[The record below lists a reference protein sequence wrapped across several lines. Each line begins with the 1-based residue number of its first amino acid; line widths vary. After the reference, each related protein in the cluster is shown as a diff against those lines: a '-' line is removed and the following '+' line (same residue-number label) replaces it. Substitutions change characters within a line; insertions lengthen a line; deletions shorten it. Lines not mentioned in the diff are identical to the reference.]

1 MSALSPDLMY
11 FASRMSGFSTNV
23 FKIESDNQSTAT
35 SSSIIS
41 FSLPSN
47 SIINLRSFK
56 VFCRANAN
64 KVGSAGGRLPPIK
77 DLIERVEV
85 TMGGI
90 VLSQGANFVNVLSE
104 AKKALMGD
112 KCDPVLGH
120 PEYIRA
126 KSYVNPANTLSST
139 ANENDAHT
147 YHCIDEFEGFLAT
160 ADPMLFD
167 TSIVPSLK
175 VRLYCATDNVLS
187 NVAGVKLGTAS
198 GSFADSA
205 GLNETTGAPLPA
217 APNLTKPRYE
227 LSEIHATIECV
238 NLADM
243 TYENMLASQMSA
255 QGDLE
260 VPYKAYYTFNDTHT
274 GSSKFSVASS
284 SLDRVWLAWR
294 GSDYNTIT
302 NPITVQGHKVQGG
315 FVHTSTALVNGALSA
330 STALVIDSLVGDAP
344 QVGDTV
350 VGNGLTSGVTI
361 VAALSATSYT
371 LSSAQSISDNI
382 LLTFERDAGVPQY
395 DLGSLLGTGEEK
407 YKGRYFNFSQ
417 PCLWATPTAEWKAQ
431 LQLNGAYMPQFAANV
446 EELYGITRNSLE
458 GGRYAKNMTLDQY
471 RKNYCVQCFRLNMP
485 NSEFSRSLT
494 GVDSRAT
501 NLQGIVRTENTGP
514 SSSGSTSSN
523 PNLMIFCETTEILN
537 ISAGRSIS
545 VVV

>member
-11 FASRMSGFSTNV
+11 FASRMSGFSTNT
-23 FKIESDNQSTAT
+23 FKIETNNQSTAT
-35 SSSIIS
+35 SASIVA
-41 FSLPSN
+41 FDLPSN

-56 VFCRANAN
+56 CFARVDANE
-64 KVGSAGGRLPPIK
+64 VTGAGGRLPPFK
-77 DLIERVEV
+77 DLVERVEV
-85 TMGGI
+85 AMGGI
-90 VLSQGANFVNVLSE
+90 VLSQGTNFVNVLSE
-104 AKKALMGD
+104 AKKAVMGD
-112 KCDPVLGH
+112 KCDAVLGH

-126 KSYVNPANTLSST
+126 TSYTNPGLTYSGT
-139 ANENDAHT
+139 ANENDTLT
-147 YHCIDEFEGFLAT
+147 YHCIDEWEGFLGT

-167 TSIVPSLK
+167 TSIVPNIRI
-175 VRLYCATDNVLS
+175 RLYMASDNVLS
-187 NVAGVKLGTAS
+187 NVPGVTLGTAS

-205 GLNETTGAPLPA
+205 GADATTGPPLPN
-217 APNLTKPRYE
+217 APNATKPKYKLR
-227 LSEIHATIECV
+227 EIHATIECI

-274 GSSKFSVASS
+274 SASKFSVASS
-284 SLDRVWLAWR
+284 SLDRIWLAWR

-302 NPITVQGHKVQGG
+302 NPITVQGHKKQGG
-315 FVHTSTALVNGALSA
+315 FVHQATALVNGALSA
-330 STALVIDSLVGDAP
+330 STALVIDNLVGDAP
-344 QVGDTV
+344 LVGDRV
-350 VGNGLTSGVTI
+350 VGAGFTSDATI
-361 VAALSATSYT
+361 SAVVSATQYT
-371 LSSAQSISDNI
+371 LSSAQTVSDNTHI
-382 LLTFERDAGVPQY
+382 TFERDTGIPQY
-395 DLGSLLGTGEEK
+395 DAGGVLDTNNEK

-417 PCLWATPTAEWKAQ
+417 PVAWASPTTEWKAQ
-431 LQLNGAYMPQFAANV
+431 LQLNGAYMPQFSANI

-471 RKNYCVQCFRLNMP
+471 RKNFCVQVFRLNAP
-485 NSEFSRSLT
+485 NSEYSRSLS

-501 NLQGIVRTENTGP
+501 NLQGIVRTENAGVGL
-514 SSSGSTSSN
+514 S

>member
-11 FASRMSGFSTNV
+11 FASRMSGFSTNT
-23 FKIESDNQSTAT
+23 FKIETNNQSTAT
-35 SSSIIS
+35 SSSIVS
-41 FSLPSN
+41 FDLPSN
-47 SIINLRSFK
+47 SIISLRSFK
-56 VFCRANAN
+56 VFARANAN
-64 KVGSAGGRLPPIK
+64 KVSSAGGRLPPIK

-104 AKKALMGD
+104 AKKAIMGD
-112 KCDPVLGH
+112 KCDTVLGH

-126 KSYVNPANTLSST
+126 TSYTNPADTYTSSG
-139 ANENDAHT
+139 NENDSST
-147 YHCIDEFEGFLAT
+147 YHCIDEFEGFLST
-160 ADPMLFD
+160 AEPMLFD
-167 TSIVPSLK
+167 TSIVPNIK
-175 VRLYCATDNVLS
+175 VRLYMASDNVLS
-187 NVAGVKLGTAS
+187 NVAGVTLGTAS

-205 GLNETTGAPLPA
+205 GTNSTTGPPLPD
-217 APNLTKPRYE
+217 APNTTKPKYE
-227 LSEIHATIECV
+227 LTDIHATIECI

-284 SLDRVWLAWR
+284 SLDRIFLAWR
-294 GSDYNTIT
+294 GSDYNTVN
-302 NPITVQGHKVQGG
+302 NPITVQGYKVQGG
-315 FVHTSTALVNGALSA
+315 FTASSSA
-330 STALVIDSLVGDAP
+330 G
-344 QVGDTV
+344 
-350 VGNGLTSGVTI
+350 
-361 VAALSATSYT
+361 SAT
-371 LSSAQSISDNI
+371 QDV
-382 LLTFERDAGVPQY
+382 GKPQY
-395 DLGSLLGTGEEK
+395 DIGGVLDTNSEK

-417 PCLWATPTAEWKAQ
+417 PVLWSSPTTEWKAQ
-431 LQLNGAYMPQFAANV
+431 LQLNGAYMPQFSANV

-471 RKNYCVQCFRLNMP
+471 RKNFCVQCFRLNMP

-501 NLQGIVRTENTGP
+501 NLQGIVRTENTA
-514 SSSGSTSSN
+514 SN
-523 PNLMIFCETTEILN
+523 ANLMIFCETTEILN